1 MRQLLLLGVFAVLY
15 KFKSKATSDL
25 IMLGPDAQR
34 LLKLTGSDAPIK
46 GIFTV
51 AQQPAVIAAL
61 EAAIAQDE
69 ARMAAL
75 LAQRVADGSQDAGG
89 AASEAVSLKRRAQP
103 LLEMLRRS
111 LAAKK
116 DVVWGV

>member
-1 MRQLLLLGVFAVLY
+1 MLY

-34 LLKLTGSDAPIK
+34 LLKLMGSDAAPK

-51 AQQPAVIAAL
+51 DHQPQVIAAL

-69 ARMAAL
+69 ARMADL
-75 LAQRVADGSQDAGG
+75 RAQRQAEEGADEAGNVT
-89 AASEAVSLKRRAQP
+89 SEAVSLKRRAQP
-103 LLEMLRRS
+103 LLDMLRRS
-111 LAAKK
+111 CAAQA

>member
-1 MRQLLLLGVFAVLY
+1 MLY

-34 LLKLTGSDAPIK
+34 LLKLMGSDAGPK

-51 AQQPAVIAAL
+51 EQQPEAIAAL

-69 ARMAAL
+69 ARMAEM
-75 LAQRVADGSQDAGG
+75 LAKRVAEGVDVEP
-89 AASEAVSLKRRAQP
+89 AAPKETVSLKRRAQP

-111 LAAKK
+111 LTAKV

>member
-1 MRQLLLLGVFAVLY
+1 MLY

-34 LLKLTGSDAPIK
+34 LLKLMGSDAGPK

-51 AQQPAVIAAL
+51 EQQPEAIAAL

-69 ARMAAL
+69 ARMAEML
-75 LAQRVADGSQDAGG
+75 VKRVAEGVDVEP
-89 AASEAVSLKRRAQP
+89 AASKETVSLKRRAQP

-111 LAAKK
+111 LTAKV

>member
-1 MRQLLLLGVFAVLY
+1 MLY

-34 LLKLTGSDAPIK
+34 LLKLMGSDASPK

-51 AQQPAVIAAL
+51 DHQPQVIAAL

-69 ARMAAL
+69 ARMADL
-75 LAQRVADGSQDAGG
+75 RAQRQAEEGSEDTGTVT
-89 AASEAVSLKRRAQP
+89 SEAVSLKRRAQP
-103 LLEMLRRS
+103 LLDMLRRS
-111 LAAKK
+111 CAAKA

>member
-1 MRQLLLLGVFAVLY
+1 MLY

-34 LLKLTGSDAPIK
+34 LLKLMGSDAGPK

-51 AQQPAVIAAL
+51 EQQPEAIAAL

-69 ARMAAL
+69 ARMAEM
-75 LAQRVADGSQDAGG
+75 LAKRVAEGVDVEP
-89 AASEAVSLKRRAQP
+89 AAPKETVSLKRRAQP

-111 LAAKK
+111 LTAKA

>member
-1 MRQLLLLGVFAVLY
+1 MLY

-34 LLKLTGSDAPIK
+34 LLKLMGSDAGPK

-51 AQQPAVIAAL
+51 EQQPEAIAAL

-69 ARMAAL
+69 ARMAEM
-75 LAQRVADGSQDAGG
+75 LAKRVAEGVDVEP
-89 AASEAVSLKRRAQP
+89 AAPKETVSLKRRAQP

-111 LAAKK
+111 LAAKA

>member
-1 MRQLLLLGVFAVLY
+1 MLY

-34 LLKLTGSDAPIK
+34 LLKLMGSDAAAK

-51 AQQPAVIAAL
+51 AQQPLAVAAL
-61 EAAIAQDE
+61 EAAIAEDE
-69 ARMAAL
+69 ARMAEL
-75 LAQRVADGSQDAGG
+75 LAQKMADPGSPDGGG
-89 AASEAVSLKRRAQP
+89 ALSEGVSLKRRAQP

-111 LAAKK
+111 LAAQV

>member
-1 MRQLLLLGVFAVLY
+1 MLY

-34 LLKLTGSDAPIK
+34 LLRLMGSDAPAK
-46 GIFTV
+46 GIVTV
-51 AQQPAVIAAL
+51 DHQPRAIAAL

-69 ARMAAL
+69 ARMADL
-75 LAQRVADGSQDAGG
+75 LAERIAEGRDDGG
-89 AASEAVSLKRRAQP
+89 AATTEAVSLKRRAQP
-103 LLEMLRRS
+103 MLEMLRRS
-111 LAAKK
+111 VAAKA

>member
-1 MRQLLLLGVFAVLY
+1 MLY

-34 LLKLTGSDAPIK
+34 LLRLMGSDAAAK

-51 AQQPAVIAAL
+51 AQQPHAVAAL
-61 EAAIAQDE
+61 EAAIAEDE
-69 ARMAAL
+69 ARMADL
-75 LAQRVADGSQDAGG
+75 LAQKIADPGPQGKT
-89 AASEAVSLKRRAQP
+89 EARTEEVSLKRRAQP

-111 LAAKK
+111 HAAQA

>member
-1 MRQLLLLGVFAVLY
+1 MLY

-34 LLKLTGSDAPIK
+34 LLKLMGSEAGPK

-51 AQQPAVIAAL
+51 EQQPEAIAAL

-69 ARMAAL
+69 ARMAEML
-75 LAQRVADGSQDAGG
+75 VKRVAEGVDVEP
-89 AASEAVSLKRRAQP
+89 AAPKETVSLKRRAQP

-111 LAAKK
+111 LTAKV

>member
-1 MRQLLLLGVFAVLY
+1 MLY

-34 LLKLTGSDAPIK
+34 LLKLMGSDAGPK

-51 AQQPAVIAAL
+51 EQQPEAIAAL

-69 ARMAAL
+69 ARMAEM
-75 LAQRVADGSQDAGG
+75 LAKRVAEGVDVEP
-89 AASEAVSLKRRAQP
+89 AAPQEAVSLKRRAQP

-111 LAAKK
+111 LTAKA